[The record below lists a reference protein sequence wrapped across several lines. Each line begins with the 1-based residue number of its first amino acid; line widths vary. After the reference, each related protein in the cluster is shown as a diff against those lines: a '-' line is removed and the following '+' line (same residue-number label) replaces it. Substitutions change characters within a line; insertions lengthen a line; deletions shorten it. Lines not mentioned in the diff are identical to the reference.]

1 MKNDV
6 KKLIVILGILVGLTV
21 NVSAKASDFRQAAN
35 LEYYF
40 HQTIATTTEGY
51 NLSTANKIRGS
62 INAVVQVN
70 ETLADRATNF
80 IVIDSNGNQKAEN
93 VIILGF
99 GEGSMRFY
107 NQMFEGTVILRANTG
122 GTAAKYTVV
131 GVWSPN
137 R

>member
-1 MKNDV
+1 MKDDV
-6 KKLIVILGILVGLTV
+6 KKLIAILGILVGLIG
-21 NVSAKASDFRQAAN
+21 NVSAKASDFQQAAN

-40 HQTIATTTEGY
+40 RQTIATTTEGY

-80 IVIDSNGNQKAEN
+80 IVIDSNGKQKAEN
-93 VIILGF
+93 VIILGR

-107 NQMFEGTVILRANTG
+107 YQMLEGTVILRANTG
-122 GTAAKYTVV
+122 GTAAKYTI
-131 GVWSPN
+131 GGAWSPN

>member
-1 MKNDV
+1 MKDDV
-6 KKLIVILGILVGLTV
+6 KKLIAILGILVGLIG
-21 NVSAKASDFRQAAN
+21 NVSAKASDFQQAAN

-40 HQTIATTTEGY
+40 RQTIATTTEGY

-80 IVIDSNGNQKAEN
+80 IVIDSNGKQKAEN
-93 VIILGF
+93 VIILGR

-107 NQMFEGTVILRANTG
+107 YQMLEGTVILRANTG
-122 GTAAKYTVV
+122 GTAAKYTI
-131 GVWSPN
+131 GGAWNPN

>member
-1 MKNDV
+1 MKDDV
-6 KKLIVILGILVGLTV
+6 KKLIAILGILVGLTV
-21 NVSAKASDFRQAAN
+21 SVSAKASDFQQAAN

-40 HQTIATTTEGY
+40 RQTIATTTEGY

-80 IVIDSNGNQKAEN
+80 IVIDSNGKQKTEN
-93 VIILGF
+93 VIILGR

-107 NQMFEGTVILRANTG
+107 YQMLEGTVILRANTG
-122 GTAAKYTVV
+122 GTAAKYTI
-131 GVWSPN
+131 GGAWSPN

>member
-1 MKNDV
+1 MC
-6 KKLIVILGILVGLTV
+6 
-21 NVSAKASDFRQAAN
+21 SQRQDFQQAAN

-40 HQTIATTTEGY
+40 HQTIATTTEGH

-80 IVIDSNGNQKAEN
+80 IVIDSNGNQRAEM
-93 VIILGF
+93 IILGF
-99 GEGSMRFY
+99 GEGKYEFY
-107 NQMFEGTVILRANTG
+107 NQMLEGQLFLEQIQAESSKIYYWRSLG
-122 GTAAKYTVV
+122 
-131 GVWSPN
+131 PEN